1 MADIPK
7 SGEPAARRTLRLA
20 LGVTAG
26 FVVGQFG
33 GWPLAFLT
41 APFTAI
47 LLIDPEPLP
56 PRQGWRVLLLVGGF
70 LLSGFLLTIVLYPW
84 PAALALCM
92 AVVLYNLLRFLVTA
106 QEPLLVIV
114 AALLGFAIV
123 PVVVVLFPLLGL
135 MGAMAFFIDFA
146 FALLIAWLTWFF
158 LPPTSPAPDTHYHGD
173 AMSDTE
179 VRTLTVTLVAV
190 IWPLVVFFMATG
202 TTKILVLVYAVLF
215 AAQTGT
221 AAGAREMGQT
231 SLLANGVL
239 AGLAMILCH
248 ELLVVMPSPFLMP
261 LVALAAVLV
270 FGQQIFNGS
279 HASGTWLSALFGFL
293 IMLGGALT
301 KDAVDPSG
309 TVFDRL
315 WQLLLATVYVMFAFS
330 VIEVFRTLTRSKEKT
345 QHV

>member
-1 MADIPK
+1 M
-7 SGEPAARRTLRLA
+7 
-20 LGVTAG
+20 
-26 FVVGQFG
+26 GQFG

-47 LLIDPEPLP
+47 LMIDPEPLP
-56 PRQGWRVLLLVGGF
+56 PRQGWRVLLLAGSF
-70 LLSGFLLTIVLYPW
+70 LLSGFVLTMLLYPW
-84 PAALALCM
+84 PAVLALTM
-92 AVVLYNLLRFLVTA
+92 AVVLYNLLRFLVTV

-135 MGAMAFFIDFA
+135 MGGLAFFIDFSLA
-146 FALLIAWLTWFF
+146 VMIAWLTWF
-158 LPPTSPAPDTHYHGD
+158 LIPPLAPAPDDHHHGE
-173 AMSDTE
+173 AMSEGE
-179 VRTLTVTLVAV
+179 VRELTLTLVAV
-190 IWPLVVFFMATG
+190 IWPLVVFFMASG

-215 AAQTGT
+215 AAQTGN

-231 SLLANGVL
+231 SLLANGVI

-261 LVALAAVLV
+261 LIAFAAVMV
-270 FGQQIFNGS
+270 FGQKIFQGS
-279 HASGTWLSALFGFL
+279 HSSGTWLSALFGFL

-309 TVFDRL
+309 TVLDRL

-330 VIEVFRTLTRSKEKT
+330 VIEMFRGLTRSKEET